1 MIRKPYNSVCD
12 AYELPRVISLEK
24 NLCGASFFLM
34 KLLPA
39 RFMLDR
45 ARDLGHLKQD
55 STIIETT
62 SGTFGLGLAILCALR
77 NYRLILVSDPVIDV
91 RLKRRLEDL
100 GARVDIVEESAEVG
114 GYQRKRL
121 DRVNELREQYP
132 NHYCPSQYDN
142 PNNPGAYAVLAE
154 LLVESIGKVDCL
166 VGPTGSGGSMCGTSF
181 YLRQVFPHLKAI
193 GVDTPGS
200 VLFGHKDKK
209 RMLRGL
215 GNSLMPK
222 NLDHSTFDEVHWVS
236 AAEAFYATRVLH
248 RKYAL
253 YMGPTSGAA
262 YMVAQRWSRL
272 NPGATVVCLL
282 PDEGHRYS
290 DTIYC
295 DEWLKSNDLLLREA
309 PTELRQVDHPSEVEG
324 GWCYLLWGRRTFEQV
339 MNGSMAST
347 LIV

>member
-1 MIRKPYNSVCD
+1 MIRKPYDSVSK
-12 AYELPRVISLEK
+12 AHELPTLIMLEK
-24 NLCGASFFLM
+24 NLYVASFFLM

-45 ARDLGHLKQD
+45 ARDLGHLRQD

-91 RLKRRLEDL
+91 RLRRRLEDL
-100 GARVDIVEESAEVG
+100 GARVDIVEHAAEAG

-121 DRVNELREQYP
+121 DRVNELCEQYP
-132 NHYCPSQYDN
+132 NHYCPLQYDN
-142 PNNPGAYAVLAE
+142 PHNPGAYAALAE
-154 LLVESIGKVDCL
+154 LLVESIGSVDCL
-166 VGPTGSGGSMCGTSF
+166 VGTTGSGGSMCGTSF
-181 YLRQVFPHLKAI
+181 YLRQVFPRLKAI

-200 VLFGHKDKK
+200 VLFGHEDKK
-209 RMLRGL
+209 RILRGL

-236 AAEAFYATRVLH
+236 AAEAFYATRILH
-248 RKYAL
+248 HKYAI

-272 NPGATVVCLL
+272 NPGATAVCLL

-290 DTIYC
+290 DTVYC
-295 DEWLKSNDLLLREA
+295 DEWLKSNDLLLREM
-309 PTELRQVDHPSEVEG
+309 PTEPRLVDHPTEVVER
-324 GWCYLLWGRRTFEQV
+324 WCYLRWGRRTLDQV
-339 MNGSMAST
+339 INGTKAS
-347 LIV
+347 LQ